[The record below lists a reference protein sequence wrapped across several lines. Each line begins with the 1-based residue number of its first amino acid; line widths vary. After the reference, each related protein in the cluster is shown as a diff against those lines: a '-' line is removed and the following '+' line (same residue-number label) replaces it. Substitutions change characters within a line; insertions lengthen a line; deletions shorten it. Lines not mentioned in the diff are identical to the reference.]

1 MGDLVNKNSFSKV
14 LQGRIFCFSIVAK
27 IKFFVNMDVSESTQ
41 EFINEIIEGKFLS
54 SFYIDVLRIVEFKFI
69 LINTIMGAYCSNDSN
84 GN

>member
-1 MGDLVNKNSFSKV
+1 
-14 LQGRIFCFSIVAK
+14 
-27 IKFFVNMDVSESTQ
+27 MDVSESTQ